1 MPRMASLALARWVLL
16 AAMAARL
23 AGADDP
29 YRYFTWTV
37 TYGPINP
44 LGTTQQVCYCTTNVD
59 LPAFCYIDWG

>member
-1 MPRMASLALARWVLL
+1 MAPWPSLALARWVLL
-16 AAMAARL
+16 LLLAARL

-44 LGTTQQVCYCTTNVD
+44 LGTTQQVPMRRGH
-59 LPAFCYIDWG
+59 LPAFCYID